1 MELITQISCEV
12 EEVLAHTKRE
22 LVEKIPNN
30 VRKFFIENSKDV
42 TEYKAKYNPDISLEE
57 QDLLE
62 ETKGILTLFYRDY
75 WCTEEE
81 KLALEKIL
89 NENEQK
95 YQEELREK
103 YNPDIFEKDEN
114 FKEKIITEVSNV
126 PAFVIELKW
135 YEKLFQK
142 IKIFFRI

>member
-114 FKEKIITEVSNV
+114 FKDKIITEVSNV

-142 IKIFFRI
+142 IKNFFRI